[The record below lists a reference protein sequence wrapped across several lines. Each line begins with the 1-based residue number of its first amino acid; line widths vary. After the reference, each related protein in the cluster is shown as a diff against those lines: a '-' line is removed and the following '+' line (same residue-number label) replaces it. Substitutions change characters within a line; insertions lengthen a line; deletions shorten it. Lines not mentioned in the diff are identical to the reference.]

1 MGFHR
6 MYVEL
11 VSVGPS
17 QFLLEH
23 YFRFPYFTEGVQH
36 GLSKRNFPATDSH
49 RSQLR
54 CNDPCVSIMYG
65 HETRTRL
72 L

>member
-17 QFLLEH
+17 QFILEH

-36 GLSKRNFPATDSH
+36 GLSKRNFRGTDSH
-49 RSQLR
+49 GSQLR
-54 CNDPCVSIMYG
+54 CNDLSVSIMHG